1 MSSAYLLVSHGSR
14 DSRPQVA
21 MERLSCLLA
30 QSLARTHTKLQTFEP
45 VVAGTPQYRQD
56 NSDFRTG
63 APKSAPTSEGF
74 PLEGFPGLRETDLPL
89 VGTACLE
96 LAAVPLHEQIT
107 EFGDRAL
114 KSGCNRIEIV
124 PLFLLPGVHVME
136 DIPAEVA
143 IAQKSLGH
151 RLELDLKPHLGTHSG
166 LVKLLAQQKATT
178 KAEAWI
184 LLAHGSRRAGAKQP
198 VEGIAQQLGARSA
211 YWAVPPSLA
220 SRVQELVSAGHEQI
234 GIIPYFLF
242 AGGITDAIAEEVEQL
257 RGQFPAVEIHL
268 AEPVG
273 ASQELALLIL
283 DLVE

>member
-30 QSLARTHTKLQTFEP
+30 QSQARTGTKLQTFEP

-56 NSDFRTG
+56 NCDFRL
-63 APKSAPTSEGF
+63 PTSEGF
-74 PLEGFPGLRETDLPL
+74 PLDGFPGLRETDLPL

-114 KSGCNRIEIV
+114 KSGYNRIEIV

-143 IAQKSLGH
+143 IAQESLGH
-151 RLELDLKPHLGTHSG
+151 RLKLELKPHLGTHPG
-166 LVKLLAQQKATT
+166 LVNLLAKKQATT
-178 KAEAWI
+178 KAEAGI

-198 VEGIAQQLGARSA
+198 VEAIAEQLGVVSA

-220 SRVQELVSAGHEQI
+220 SRVQELVTAGHQQI

-242 AGGITDAIAEEVEQL
+242 AGGITDAIAQSVEQL
-257 RGQFPAVEIHL
+257 QGQFPAVQIHL
-268 AEPVG
+268 AEPLG

-283 DLVE
+283 DLVD